1 MKSVYLKNKITSE
14 QFICDNIKDVQHI
27 DGVEYLLVRR
37 VGTDRLLKM
46 RKDIFDI
53 VLISNW

>member
-37 VGTDRLLKM
+37 LGTDRLLKM

-53 VLISNW
+53 VPAPV

>member
-27 DGVEYLLVRR
+27 DGVEYLLIRR
-37 VGTDRLLKM
+37 LGTDRLLKM
-46 RKDIFDI
+46 RRDIFDI
-53 VLISNW
+53 VPAPV

>member
-37 VGTDRLLKM
+37 IGTDRLLKM

-53 VLISNW
+53 VSSPVV